1 MDVIRVQEFSIR
13 PHREVCGCLRVQK
26 MQVLQGFVL
35 QRYMPGLAPQ
45 PGKRCRVKGT
55 AIRASISPDVA
66 VVAITAAAAVLPACW
81 LYTHRFKL
89 AATISSSSDKTES
102 GVIATAFGKSSTV
115 VAQPDIPAQG
125 NGLKSAVDIREV
137 SELTDYVSENRSLN
151 VERELKEKEHR
162 LLSGFLASTS
172 ESATPELIRDHAE
185 VLEELLLDEPIVD
198 SSSGHVNLLS
208 PLLPFNTADEDS
220 SDSVRRNFTEASSS
234 LEGDMVAFPLV
245 ELSRSLDSKEDLN
258 GNNIDSLEDK
268 IDAGIP
274 SNGASCHREAPE
286 ENSAGDRDAEGSELQ
301 DIVIVDKKVDSISAG
316 WSNACILSTIEHEIT
331 DVMGKTVGLEVYPS
345 SGKNK
350 DIRRHPGNEV
360 PSREL
365 RMPLNIAPSMADDTK
380 TSNKSKKRVDKSK
393 GRKVPRILSEILPIE
408 ESADAELYLKI
419 YRALLSSERIQDCV
433 LLLEAMDKVRILD
446 TNKIHQSRFFK
457 SCKRQKAVRE
467 AFRFTRLL
475 SRPTLQTFNMLISV
489 CREARDVDGG
499 LKALSV
505 AEKSGVKP
513 DAILYTTLISTCAKA
528 GKVDIA
534 FKVYHD
540 MEAAGVLP
548 NIQTYGSLIDGCAR
562 AGHIAKA
569 FGVYGIMLS
578 KQVKPDLAIF
588 NTLINACGRAG
599 TLERAFDVLSDM
611 KGEPCF
617 LQPNHVTYGA
627 LISACAKDG
636 QVERAFDVYRSMRKS
651 GMKGT
656 PECYTAAVHACSQTG
671 DIDLARTVLE
681 DMKKDGVQPD
691 EIFFSALVDVAGHA
705 NDVDGAFKILDYM
718 KAFGMSP
725 KSITYSAVMGVCS
738 NTGNWERALKLYHEI
753 RACGLQPTVSTFNAL
768 ITALSDAKQTH
779 EAFSVLDEMK
789 GAGIMPDQITY
800 SILLE
805 ACQVL
810 HDPDRAFHL
819 YAKARAEGVVPSQSI
834 CDSVIGICYAS
845 IRNRLPAPGYLQ
857 PRGVVTGPSFE
868 EPYKQWTN
876 WALSVY
882 RQTVAAGYT
891 PTLKSLSLL
900 LGCLRKHE
908 AQEDKSLIED
918 TFFPHD
924 DTPKDLPSLIL
935 DAGGLYD
942 PRALVFFEEAATL
955 GVVPR
960 FNYTAG
966 PIILNAEMLPSYVA
980 EVSLLTLLQGLKRR
994 HDAGA
999 QLYPVTI
1006 KHFVEI
1012 KQTLTAT
1019 REIKKLA
1026 ISGRSGQSMA
1036 ALLRRLKLHYQ
1047 GHESSGKLLITV
1059 ASMKKLWKPISQSQ
1073 SVAGT
1078 QHNQRLA
1085 SLKPRNV
1092 FVAKGIAEQQRA
1104 IRFGEAPTSPSKLDF
1119 VGSERPGNDSY
1130 WKQNSQF
1137 RDRELK

>member
-1 MDVIRVQEFSIR
+1 MSERVLLSMDIIRVRELCIR
-13 PHREVCGCLRVQK
+13 PRSQVCGCLRVPK
-26 MQVLQGFVL
+26 MQVSPGFVL
-35 QRYMPGLAPQ
+35 QRYTPVLAAPRS
-45 PGKRCRVKGT
+45 GKRCRVKGT
-55 AIRASISPDVA
+55 AIRASIPPDVA
-66 VVAITAAAAVLPACW
+66 IAAITAAAAVLPACW
-81 LYTHRFKL
+81 LYSRRFKL

-102 GVIATAFGKSSTV
+102 GVIATAFGKPSNI
-115 VAQPDIPAQG
+115 VAQTEILPTPAQG
-125 NGLKSAVDIREV
+125 IGLKSAVDIREV
-137 SELTDYVSENRSLN
+137 SEPTDYVSESHNSN
-151 VERELKEKEHR
+151 VENELKEQEHR
-162 LLSGFLASTS
+162 FLSGFLASTS
-172 ESATPELIRDHAE
+172 ESATAEIIGDHAE
-185 VLEELLLDEPIVD
+185 VLEDLRTDQPIVD
-198 SSSGHVNLLS
+198 SRSEHVNLLS

-220 SDSVRRNFTEASSS
+220 ADTVQRNLTEASSS
-234 LEGDMVAFPLV
+234 LEGDMLAFPMVGRYPSLDRKE
-245 ELSRSLDSKEDLN
+245 ELS
-258 GNNIDSLEDK
+258 GNNIDSPENK
-268 IDAGIP
+268 SDAGI
-274 SNGASCHREAPE
+274 SSDGASGHLIEKE
-286 ENSAGDRDAEGSELQ
+286 EDSAGGRDTEGSELQ
-301 DIVIVDKKVDSISAG
+301 NNIIVNEKVESISAG
-316 WSNACILSTIEHEIT
+316 WTNADTLSTIELETT
-331 DVMGKTVGLEVYPS
+331 DVMGKTVGLGLNTS
-345 SGKNK
+345 SGKSK
-350 DIRRHPGNEV
+350 DTRSHPANEV
-360 PSREL
+360 QSRDL
-365 RMPLNIAPSMADDTK
+365 RMVHNIAPSMADDTK
-380 TSNKSKKRVDKSK
+380 TSNKSKKLVDKSK
-393 GRKVPRILSEILPIE
+393 GRIVPRILSEILPIE
-408 ESADAELYLKI
+408 ESADADLHLRI

-446 TNKIHQSRFFK
+446 TSKIHQSRFFN
-457 SCKRQKAVRE
+457 SCKKQKAVRE

-548 NIQTYGSLIDGCAR
+548 NIKTYGSLIDGCAR
-562 AGHIAKA
+562 AGQVAKA

-599 TLERAFDVLSDM
+599 SLERAFDVLADM
-611 KGEPCF
+611 KREPCF

-627 LISACAKDG
+627 LMSACAKSG

-671 DIDLARTVLE
+671 DIDLALTVLE

-691 EIFFSALVDVAGHA
+691 EILFSALVDVAGHA
-705 NDVDGAFKILDYM
+705 NDVDGAFKILDNM

-725 KSITYSAVMGVCS
+725 NSITYSAVMGVCS

-753 RACGLQPTVSTFNAL
+753 RARGLLPTVSTFNAL

-779 EAFSVLDEMK
+779 EAFSVVDEMK
-789 GAGIMPDQITY
+789 GARVMPDQITY

-805 ACQVL
+805 ACQVM
-810 HDPDRAFHL
+810 HDPDKAFHL
-819 YAKARAEGVVPSQSI
+819 YAKAKAEGVVPNESI
-834 CDSVIGICYAS
+834 CESVIGICYAS
-845 IRNRLPAPGYLQ
+845 IRSRLPAPGYLQ

-868 EPYKQWTN
+868 EPKKQWTN

-908 AQEDKSLIED
+908 AQQDKSLSED
-918 TFFPHD
+918 TLFPHD
-924 DTPKDLPSLIL
+924 DIPKDLPSLIL

-942 PRALVFFEEAATL
+942 PRAFVFFEEAASL

-960 FNYTAG
+960 LNYTAG
-966 PIILNAEMLPSYVA
+966 PITLNAEMLPSYVA
-980 EVSLLTLLQGLKRR
+980 EVSLLTLLQGLKKR

-1006 KHFVEI
+1006 KHFFEM

-1036 ALLRRLKLHYQ
+1036 ALLRRLRLHYQ

-1059 ASMKKLWKPISQSQ
+1059 ASMKKSWKPATQSQ
-1073 SVAGT
+1073 TVAKIQNYQG
-1078 QHNQRLA
+1078 LA
-1085 SLKPRNV
+1085 SLRPRNV

-1104 IRFGEAPTSPSKLDF
+1104 IRFGDGPTSPSKVDF
-1119 VGSERPGNDSY
+1119 TE
-1130 WKQNSQF
+1130 
-1137 RDRELK
+1137 